1 MNSFGVGS
9 VGCQA
14 GFALV
19 RTHDFT
25 STRAVDVSH
34 SADSDYG
41 SWQYMEDRWRLLGVN
56 EISAYSASGFSAVI
70 PQNQTVKLRVSKL
83 GATLGTFI
91 TNPVTIFFIY
101 PAQTFLVNRL
111 LFRGSLTYAKLA
123 ETEWSWM
130 AVRRLGAEV
139 MASFF
144 LGGFLFAIVLTPI
157 TYFVVKRFVV
167 RTRARRQ
174 RRKAEISAQ

>member
-1 MNSFGVGS
+1 MRLPTVYFRFLKRKIAHDPLPPEDLAAGWALGMFIGCAIPFGM
-9 VGCQA
+9 Q
-14 GFALV
+14 LV
-19 RTHDFT
+19 
-25 STRAVDVSH
+25 
-34 SADSDYG
+34 
-41 SWQYMEDRWRLLGVN
+41 
-56 EISAYSASGFSAVI
+56 ISI
-70 PQNQTVKLRVSKL
+70 PLAMMMRVSKL

-123 ETEWSWM
+123 ETEWSWV

-167 RTRARRQ
+167 RTRARRE